1 MRSGGGSKPKAERTR
16 VALDDVLAL
25 SQLRLEAEDRALI
38 EDADAGGH
46 EAQCDLGLLFLGQGR
61 PAEAV
66 SWLNKAAQHL
76 HPEAMQWLG
85 RCYIAG
91 TGVAADEAAGIDWI
105 AQASRR
111 SHVTAAHMLRY
122 LENPA
127 LPTLDGAALAAMLD
141 GIERKVVLQALD
153 DTAQRG

>member
-1 MRSGGGSKPKAERTR
+1 MRSGGGSKPKVERTR
-16 VALDDVLAL
+16 VALNDVLAL
-25 SQLRLEAEDRALI
+25 SQLRLEAEDRAFI

-76 HPEAMQWLG
+76 PPEAMQWMG

-127 LPTLDGAALAAMLD
+127 LPTLDGAAMLD

>member
-1 MRSGGGSKPKAERTR
+1 MRPGA
-16 VALDDVLAL
+16 
-25 SQLRLEAEDRALI
+25 
-38 EDADAGGH
+38 
-46 EAQCDLGLLFLGQGR
+46 LLFLGQGR

-66 SWLNKAAQHL
+66 NWLNKAAQHL

-85 RCYIAG
+85 RCHIAG

-105 AQASRR
+105 AQAARR
-111 SHVTAAHMLRY
+111 GHVTAAHMLRY
-122 LENPA
+122 LEDPA
-127 LPTLDGAALAAMLD
+127 RPALDGAALAAMLD